1 MLMTDHTAIK
11 YKNGGN
17 PKVWS
22 PSIKHIYQ
30 AIIKHM
36 RVKISSIKECQS
48 KFWTHKALKLE
59 DEFHKLNYFKVIL
72 LKSQNRPTFLLGAV
86 FWYYIQYRC
95 TSVNYK
101 AKQV

>member
-1 MLMTDHTAIK
+1 MLLTDQSAIK
-11 YKNGGN
+11 YKIGGSQ
-17 PKVWS
+17 KVWS
-22 PSIKHIYQ
+22 PSTKHIYQ

-59 DEFHKLNYFKVIL
+59 DEFHKLNYFKVIF

-86 FWYYIQYRC
+86 SWYHI
-95 TSVNYK
+95 
-101 AKQV
+101 